1 MKAANVLPFVALSAA
16 IVVPTEQ
23 VFSEL
28 SIEDHHHS
36 ESNSWYS
43 KVNSAKEHILSE
55 VEEIFDESSK
65 SVKNAWSRVSESA
78 QNAYEQVSKNYE
90 AVEAEIEAEIKHT
103 SDAFSE
109 WIESAGS
116 LSSLGEHEGPPPHHG
131 PPPHDGEPHHP
142 KPPCHRRPHH
152 PKHPHEHNL
161 TVYQLIAGS
170 EHTTIFLKLINDY
183 PDIVATL
190 NSTKANV
197 TVFAPTN
204 KAFEKIPEKAPKP
217 SKEQLLSI
225 LQYHILPEAY
235 PALRVLHTH
244 TAPTLLIGKHLG
256 SGADLQRL
264 TFRLGLRGLTVNW
277 QSRIIAVNI
286 FGSNGVIHGVDSI
299 ILPPPPALKII
310 EFLPGE
316 FSTLELG
323 LAKTGLLEKLNTT
336 DHNGGT
342 LFAPSNWAF
351 KKLGPRINAFLFS
364 DHGAKY
370 LKALLEYHVVP
381 DHTLYSDAYY
391 KADSSE
397 VDDQEVGHFH
407 VDLPTLL
414 EDRTLSVDV
423 GRLGGFITIK
433 INAFTTVSLQ
443 DIVAQDGVIHIPR
456 NVIIPPK
463 TIGGVQQAWEGEELT
478 VEDLKE
484 RLQPFVRSKHDL

>member
-1 MKAANVLPFVALSAA
+1 MKVSHLVPLAALSAA

-23 VFSEL
+23 VFGEL
-28 SIEDHHHS
+28 AIEDHHS
-36 ESNSWYS
+36 GAKDWFNEA
-43 KVNSAKEHILSE
+43 NSAKDYFLSE
-55 VEEIFDESSK
+55 VEDIFEESSNKVK
-65 SVKNAWSRVSESA
+65 SAWSHISESA
-78 QNAYEQVSKNYE
+78 KSVVHSAYEQTSKNYKN
-90 AVEAEIEAEIKHT
+90 VETEIKQT
-103 SDAFSE
+103 TDAFSE

-116 LSSLGEHEGPPPHHG
+116 LASLGEHEGPPPHH
-131 PPPHDGEPHHP
+131 PPPGH
-142 KPPCHRRPHH
+142 KPPCHRKPHH
-152 PKHPHEHNL
+152 PGHPHEPNL

-170 EHTTIFLKLINDY
+170 EYTTTFTKLIDEY
-183 PDIVATL
+183 PELVATL

-197 TVFAPTN
+197 TIFAPTN

-217 SKEQLLSI
+217 SKEQLLAI
-225 LQYHILPEAY
+225 LQYHVLPEAY
-235 PALRVLHTH
+235 SAIRVLHTH
-244 TAPTLLIGKHLG
+244 TAPTLLVGKHLG
-256 SGADLQRL
+256 SGSDLQRL

-277 QSRIIAVNI
+277 QSRIVAVNI
-286 FGSNGVIHGVDSI
+286 FGTNGVIHGVDSI
-299 ILPPPPALKII
+299 ILPPPPGLKII

-342 LFAPSNWAF
+342 LFAPNNWAF

-364 DHGAKY
+364 EHGAKY

-391 KADSSE
+391 KADSSK
-397 VDDQEVGHFH
+397 VDDMEVGHFH

-423 GRLGGFITIK
+423 GRLGGFITIR
-433 INAFTTVSLQ
+433 INAFTTVGLQ

-456 NVIIPPK
+456 NVLIPPK
-463 TIGGVQQAWEGEELT
+463 TLNGVQEAWNGEELT

-484 RLQPFVRSKHDL
+484 RLQPFVRNTKSDL